1 MMMAELE
8 KNNKLFERMMDY
20 GIDLN
25 IFQEYEGT
33 VAFEKMQ

>member
-8 KNNKLFERMMDY
+8 KKSKLFERMMDY
-20 GIDLN
+20 GIDLL
-25 IFQEYEGT
+25 IFQEYEDT